1 MSIWPRQSWS
11 QMGEDLILENLLN
24 ERGIKPNEVVY
35 LEVGTNDPCDSNNT
49 YLFYKHGATGVLV
62 EPDEMYWGRIE
73 NHRPKDQ
80 LMKVCVG
87 DFEKEADFYI
97 MSARSLNTLLHDVAK
112 NVEQSPGYGNQKIEK
127 VVKIPVLH
135 INTVISKMSELP
147 NLLSVDTEG
156 MDYRIL
162 SAVDWKKYP
171 IKIVCVEAGADR
183 SAITTLMQNN
193 GYRLLCDNNLNMM
206 FGRE

>member
-1 MSIWPRQSWS
+1 MQWPRKSYA

-49 YLFYKHGATGVLV
+49 YLFYTHGATGVLV
-62 EPDEMYWGRIE
+62 EPDQMYWDRITE
-73 NHRPKDQ
+73 HRPKDK

-87 DFEKEADFYI
+87 DFDGESDFYL
-97 MSARSLNTLLHDVAK
+97 MTARSLNTLLHDVAQ
-112 NVEQSPGYGNQKIEK
+112 NVEKSPGYGNQKIEK
-127 VVKIPVLH
+127 VIKMPVLH
-135 INTVISKMSELP
+135 INTVLSGMDKTP

-162 SAVDWKKYP
+162 SAVDWDKYP
-171 IKIVCVEAGADR
+171 IKIVCVETGGD
-183 SAITTLMQNN
+183 SEEITSLMTKNN
-193 GYRLLCDNNLNMM
+193 YRLLCDNNLNLI
-206 FGRE
+206 FGKDD

>member
-24 ERGIKPNEVVY
+24 ERGIKPSQVVY

-62 EPDEMYWGRIE
+62 EPDSMYWGRIN
-73 NHRPKDQ
+73 NHRPKDK

-87 DFEKEADFYI
+87 DFEELADFYI
-97 MSARSLNTLLHDVAK
+97 MSARSLNTLLPDVAK
-112 NVEQSPGYGNQKIEK
+112 SVEKSPGYGNQKIEEVIK
-127 VVKIPVLH
+127 VPVLH
-135 INTVISKMSELP
+135 INTVISGMDKLP

-162 SAVDWKKYP
+162 SAVDWNKYP

-183 SAITTLMQNN
+183 AAIISLMQKNK
-193 GYRLLCDNNLNMM
+193 YRMLCDNNLNLI
-206 FGRE
+206 FGKD